1 MESLMGFI
9 ANVAI
14 LAFSLLTVLILIGI
28 LGSAGML
35 VSSETLQTAF
45 RAIGV

>member
-1 MESLMGFI
+1 MESLIEFV
-9 ANVAI
+9 ASVAI

-28 LGSAGML
+28 LGSMGML

-45 RAIGV
+45 RAMGV